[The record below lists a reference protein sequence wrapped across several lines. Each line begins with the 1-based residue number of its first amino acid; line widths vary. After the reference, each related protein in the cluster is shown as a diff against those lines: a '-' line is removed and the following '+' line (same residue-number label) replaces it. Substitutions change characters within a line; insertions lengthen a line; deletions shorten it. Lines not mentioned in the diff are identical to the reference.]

1 MKIKKIYKKM
11 YYGLL
16 KRNFRYISSPFRMLP
31 DFIIIGAVRCGTTSL
46 YYNICEHPKIL
57 SASYDEIGFFD
68 VNYDLGINW
77 YRSMFPIKSRNISS
91 EKYLTGED
99 TPFYFWNESTAKK
112 IKKDLPNVKLITI
125 LRNPVDRAYSNYNLG
140 VRGGTE
146 NLSFEEAIDIEI
158 NALEKIEITR
168 GNLVNLCTNPR
179 SYIIKSLY
187 YEQMKIWTENISKD
201 NLFVTNTEMMLEKPE
216 NVLENIFKFLQI
228 SPYKIKNPQ
237 KRKNVQYLDMPNKT
251 RKKLIEFFKPH
262 NQQLYK
268 LIGHEFKWDI

>member
-46 YYNICEHPKIL
+46 YYNICEHPQIL

-77 YRSMFPIKSRNISS
+77 YRSMFPIKSRDISS

-99 TPFYFWNESTAKK
+99 TPFYFWNETTAKK

-168 GNLVNLCTNPR
+168 KNLVNLCTNPR

-216 NVLENIFKFLQI
+216 NVLENIFEFLQI

-237 KRKNVQYLDMPNKT
+237 KRKNVQYSDMKDKT
-251 RKKLIEFFKPH
+251 RKKLIEFFEPYNK
-262 NQQLYK
+262 QLYK
-268 LIGHEFKWDI
+268 LIDHEFKWDI

>member
-1 MKIKKIYKKM
+1 M

-77 YRSMFPIKSRNISS
+77 YRSMFPIKSRDSSS

-99 TPFYFWNESTAKK
+99 TPFYFWNESVAKK
-112 IKKDLPNVKLITI
+112 LKKDLPNVKLITI

-168 GNLVNLCTNPR
+168 KNLVNLCTNPR

-187 YEQMKIWTENISKD
+187 YEQMKIWTENISKN
-201 NLFVTNTEMMLEKPE
+201 NLFVANTEMMLEKPE
-216 NVLENIFKFLQI
+216 EILENIFKFLQI

-237 KRKNVQYLDMPNKT
+237 KRKNVQYLDMKDKT

-262 NQQLYK
+262 NEQLYK

>member
-1 MKIKKIYKKM
+1 M

-77 YRSMFPIKSRNISS
+77 YRSMFPIKSRDISS

-99 TPFYFWNESTAKK
+99 TPFYFWNETTAKK

-237 KRKNVQYLDMPNKT
+237 KRKNVQYLDMSNKT